1 MSLPQPATSGAV
13 TIVTQTRVRAGREE
27 EFAKWQRQ
35 IGTATSEFPGFIEQT
50 LMPPNPPAQIDWV
63 ILQRFASVEA
73 ATSWLHSQERLA
85 LIEYAQPM
93 VVGQVDIHV
102 LKDNAA
108 GVLPS
113 PVSAVIAT
121 RLKPGAEAEYQ
132 AWERKV
138 AAAQSS
144 AKGFQGYRFEPP
156 IPGVQESWLAIVR
169 FDSEANLQAW
179 MNSPGRL
186 ALLKEAEAFTEEF
199 HARIVR
205 TGFDQWFKVAD
216 GTEKP
221 ATWKM
226 NMLVL
231 MNLYPVVFVF
241 TTLIGTPLLT
251 NKGVPFWLA
260 LFIGNIVSVNL
271 LNWLVPRS
279 ASYLGWWLAPKGPSR
294 ARINVIGVSIVVGIY
309 AMLLLAFAW
318 YSSSSL
324 PPQ

>member
-13 TIVTQTRVRAGREE
+13 TIVTQTRVRAGRED

-50 LMPPNPPAQIDWV
+50 LMPPNPPARIDWV

-73 ATSWLHSQERLA
+73 ATSWLHSKERLA
-85 LIEYAQPM
+85 LIEQAQPL
-93 VVGQVDIHV
+93 VAGQVDIHI
-102 LKDNAA
+102 LKDDAA

-121 RLKPGAEAEYQ
+121 RLKPGAEAAYQ
-132 AWERKV
+132 AWERKM
-138 AAAQSS
+138 AAAQAS
-144 AKGFQGYRFEPP
+144 AKGFQGFRFEPP
-156 IPGVQESWLAIVR
+156 IPGVQDSWLAILR
-169 FDSEANLQAW
+169 FDSEASLQAW
-179 MNSPGRL
+179 MDSPTRL
-186 ALLKEAEAFTEEF
+186 ALVKEAEAFTEEF
-199 HARIVR
+199 HTRIVR

-216 GTEKP
+216 GTKKP

-241 TTLIGTPLLT
+241 TTLVSTPFMT
-251 NKGVPFWLA
+251 NKGMPFWLT

-279 ASYLGWWLAPKGPSR
+279 AGALGWWLAPKGPST
-294 ARINVIGVSIVVGIY
+294 ARINFIGAVIVVAIY
-309 AMLLLAFAW
+309 AVLLLVFAW
-318 YSSSSL
+318 ATGWW
-324 PPQ
+324 